1 MARIIFEL
9 DAIED
14 LKTRLDSLIQR
25 GQKIDS
31 TDFKKLVR
39 QRTGFLDKKEK
50 MVFRYI
56 EETPGQSKQDIV
68 NYFNKLPAEA
78 SLSRGPVF
86 DAITSLVYR
95 GMVIW
100 KPD

>member
-50 MVFRYI
+50 MVFRCI
-56 EETPGQSKQDIV
+56 EEKPGQSKQDLV
-68 NYFNKLPAEA
+68 NYFNRTYQQKRL
-78 SLSRGPVF
+78 
-86 DAITSLVYR
+86 YR
-95 GMVIW
+95 EDRSSMLLQVC
-100 KPD
+100 